1 MNDIKLLSK
10 LEFRQPLKNS
20 ISYLI
25 MIGLSIML
33 MGLVHTQPVFSL
45 EQNNSSTTEQNRNI
59 AFSLNAQNTTS
70 NGSNIFD
77 IRLQNVTTWPNIH
90 SNVKTDFNPNV
101 TSPEIQSSAF
111 IHPFAVVIGDCYI
124 GKLVLVAPTAVC
136 RGDEGTPIHVG
147 DSSNMQ
153 DGVVLHALETTDHG
167 KNIDNRRFSSNGDR
181 LLGNDSRFSQG
192 YAIFIGD
199 RASLAH
205 DSMVHGPAWIGND
218 TFIGFKSVVFNA
230 RVGNNVAIGIGSI
243 ITGGVHID
251 DDRYV
256 PPGSVITTQEQADLL
271 PPRVGSEYETL
282 NKAVIQVNERLA
294 EGLLAKAYDSQLTDL
309 IKQRETLI
317 EESMLAIDNANI
329 NSSATK

>member
-1 MNDIKLLSK
+1 M
-10 LEFRQPLKNS
+10 
-20 ISYLI
+20 IS
-25 MIGLSIML
+25 LSIML
-33 MGLVHTQPVFSL
+33 MCLVHTQQVFSL
-45 EQNNSSTTEQNRNI
+45 EQNNSFFEEQNRNV
-59 AFSLNAQNTTS
+59 ALSLSAQNTTS
-70 NGSNIFD
+70 NGSNIVD

-101 TSPEIQSSAF
+101 TYPQIQSSAF

-136 RGDEGTPIHVG
+136 RGDEDTPIHVG

-167 KNIDNRRFSSNGDR
+167 KNIDSRRFSSNGDR

-192 YAIFIGD
+192 YAIFVGD
-199 RASLAH
+199 RVSLAH

-271 PPRVGSEYETL
+271 PPRVGSEYENL

-294 EGLLAKAYDSQLTDL
+294 EGLLAKAYDSQLTNL
-309 IKQRETLI
+309 IKQRETLM

-329 NSSATK
+329 NSTATK

>member
-1 MNDIKLLSK
+1 MKQIQVFFPPRVLM
-10 LEFRQPLKNS
+10 
-20 ISYLI
+20 LI
-25 MIGLSIML
+25 IVIALIGIPMS
-33 MGLVHTQPVFSL
+33 
-45 EQNNSSTTEQNRNI
+45 
-59 AFSLNAQNTTS
+59 AYAQNTTKE
-70 NGSNIFD
+70 GSNIFD
-77 IRLQNVTTWPNIH
+77 RRLQNVTAWPNIH

-101 TSPEIQSSAF
+101 TSPQIQDSAF

-136 RGDEGTPIHVG
+136 RADEGTPIHVG

-153 DGVVLHALETTDHG
+153 DGVVIHALETTDHG
-167 KNIDNRRFSSNGDR
+167 KNIDGRRFSSNGDR
-181 LLGNDSRFSQG
+181 LTANDSRFSQG
-192 YAIFIGD
+192 YAVFIGD
-199 RASLAH
+199 RVSLAH

-230 RVGNNVAIGIGSI
+230 RIGNNVALGIGSI

-271 PPRVGSEYETL
+271 PPRVGSEYENL
-282 NKAVIQVNERLA
+282 NKAVIQVNERIA

-309 IKQRETLI
+309 IKQRENLM
-317 EESMLAIDNANI
+317 ENSMLSIDNANI
-329 NSSATK
+329 NNTAMK